1 MEALSFSLFVAGIAA
16 SVLIGFDTLW
26 ALLFG
31 VLCFGGYALAKGCRP
46 SDVLRAMGKS
56 VFSLWKLLC
65 MFFLIGAVT
74 ALWRQCGTISW
85 IVTTT
90 VSVIAPR
97 LFLLFS
103 FLLSVLMTMLVGSSL
118 CTCCTMGLVLVLMGH
133 SAGVSELLTGGAVM
147 SGALVGDRCSPMS
160 TCAHLLCTV
169 TGCDFYVY
177 FRRVLRSGAVPLL
190 MTALVYVLIPVGGD
204 MSEAAAMGA
213 GIGQGFRMHWTLLL
227 PALVILVLCICRVNI
242 YLTMGA
248 SFAAAF
254 LLGVFLQG
262 CTPLYLLH
270 TAVFGFVPA
279 AEQSSLLG
287 GGGALSMQRVV
298 SIIGLSSAYMGI
310 FRITALK
317 AWLERP
323 FDALSER
330 LGKESSVLLLSI
342 PVAMFG
348 CSQSMS
354 AMLMGEL
361 CGHCAKEP
369 EEAALMLADTIVVTA
384 ALIPWNTLN
393 AALCTAMGIGS
404 RTVLFAAYVF
414 LLPGINV
421 LWHIIKKKKV
431 PVFR

>member
-1 MEALSFSLFVAGIAA
+1 MEAVSFSLFIAGIAA
-16 SVLIGFDTLW
+16 SVTFGFDTLW

-31 VLCFGGYALAKGCRP
+31 VFCFGGYALVKGCRVGE
-46 SDVLRAMGKS
+46 VLRAMGKS
-56 VFSLWKLLC
+56 VSALWKLLC

-85 IVTTT
+85 IVTAT
-90 VSVIAPR
+90 VSVIEPR
-97 LFLLFS
+97 FFLLFS
-103 FLLSVLMTMLVGSSL
+103 FLLSSLMTMLVGSSL
-118 CTCCTMGLVLVLMGH
+118 CTCCTMGLVLVLMGR
-133 SAGVSELLTGGAVM
+133 SAGVNELLTGGAVM

-177 FRRVLRSGAVPLL
+177 FRRVIRSGAVPLL
-190 MTALVYVLIPVGGD
+190 LTALVYLLIPVGGD
-204 MSEAAAMGA
+204 MEEAIAMGA
-213 GIGQGFRMHWTLLL
+213 GIGQGFRLHWTLLL
-227 PALVILVLCICRVNI
+227 PAVVILVLCLCKVNI

-254 LLGVFLQG
+254 LLAVILQQS
-262 CTPLYLLH
+262 TPLSLLA
-270 TAVFGFVPA
+270 TALFGFEPA
-279 AEQSSLLG
+279 AGQSELLG
-287 GGGALSMQRVV
+287 GGGALSMLRVV
-298 SIIGLSSAYMGI
+298 CIIGLSSAYMGI

-323 FDALSER
+323 FDALSAR
-330 LGKESSVLLLSI
+330 LGNELSVLLLSI
-342 PVAMFG
+342 PVATFG

-361 CGHCAKEP
+361 CAHGAKDP
-369 EEAALMLADTIVVTA
+369 EEAALMLADTVVVTA

-393 AALCTAMGIGS
+393 AALTTAMGVGS

-421 LWHIIKKKKV
+421 LWHLIQKKT
-431 PVFR
+431 PVSR